1 MRIRPNAI
9 SREVADGDDL
19 LREKAGADEEADP

>member
-1 MRIRPNAI
+1 MRIRPNTI
-9 SREVADGDDL
+9 SREVVDSEDL